1 LSAANAA
8 HAAREALEG
17 LWPTEPFFDA
27 LEQYVA
33 LLLEANQTVNLT
45 RVVEP
50 DAVARLHLLDALAA
64 LPLLD
69 ALAATSAID
78 LGSGGGVPGLPL
90 AIARR
95 SMPWTLV
102 DSSAK
107 KATLLRRFADR
118 LALTNV
124 NVLAER
130 AELLG
135 RDPGHRE
142 RYELVTARACAPLPV
157 LAELALPLLR
167 PGGHLVAWKGPLRE
181 NDAEVRAGNAACA
194 LLGGGPLRLI
204 DAGHDALVGHR
215 FVIVEKR
222 SPTAAGFPRRPGVPA
237 RRPLG

>member
-1 LSAANAA
+1 MSAVNAA
-8 HAAREALEG
+8 HAARKALEG

-33 LLLEANQTVNLT
+33 LLLEANETINLT

-69 ALAATSAID
+69 ALGPTNAID

-95 SMPWTLV
+95 SVPWTLV

-107 KATLLRRFADR
+107 KATLLRRFADE
-118 LALTNV
+118 LALANV
-124 NVLAER
+124 SVRAER

-135 RDPGHRE
+135 RASAHRE
-142 RYELVTARACAPLPV
+142 RYDLVTARACAALPV
-157 LAELALPLLR
+157 LAEYALPLLQ
-167 PGGHLVAWKGPLRE
+167 PGGHLVAWKGPLLE
-181 NDAEVRAGNAACA
+181 NDAEVRAGNTACA
-194 LLGGGPLRLI
+194 LLGGGPLRLA
-204 DAGHDALVGHR
+204 DAGHDALGARR
-215 FVIVEKR
+215 FVIVEKL